1 MEELTYT
8 KVGDHYLPSWTKK
21 TAAVLFRQLRSFL
34 SFYSIPGLCGAAG
47 RADSAPPFCHSA
59 LTYSALTYSAL
70 EYASILSFAENH
82 V

>member
-34 SFYSIPGLCGAAG
+34 SFYSIPGLCGAAKG
-47 RADSAPPFCHSA
+47 AD
-59 LTYSALTYSAL
+59 SAL